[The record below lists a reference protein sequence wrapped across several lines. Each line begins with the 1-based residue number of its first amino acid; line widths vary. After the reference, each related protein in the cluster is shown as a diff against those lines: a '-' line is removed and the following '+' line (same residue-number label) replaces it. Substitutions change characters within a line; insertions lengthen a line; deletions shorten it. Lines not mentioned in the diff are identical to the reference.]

1 MGKVVFVMKTQSLP
15 TTGQATLPEFV
26 RLPSR
31 GREHHTG
38 LCRSFLNGLILPSE
52 ANGNCPAVR
61 SICLRK
67 PGRARG
73 VRLIHLQS
81 LLDWIEAQG
90 ANQPGKEAA

>member
-1 MGKVVFVMKTQSLP
+1 MGRVVFVMKTQSIPNAGL
-15 TTGQATLPEFV
+15 AALPEFV

-52 ANGNCPAVR
+52 ANGNCPPVR

-81 LLDWIEAQG
+81 LLDWIDAQG
-90 ANQPGKEAA
+90 TNQSGKEAA